1 MSKAFASQADMADKK
16 ITFEQLSAHCWA
28 YTAEGDPNS
37 GVIIG
42 EKYILVSDATATPA
56 MARDLIAK
64 IRTVSDK
71 PIKYVLLTHYH
82 AVRVLGAS
90 AYFAEGA
97 SEIIASQG
105 TYELIVE
112 RGAQDMKSEM
122 ERFPRL
128 FRGADSIP
136 GLTWPTLVIGGGDPF
151 KGELPGKL
159 TVDLGGVK
167 VQIWSP
173 GAGHTRGDTIAWV
186 EEEKVLFSG
195 DLVEYEA
202 GVYTGDAQLE
212 EWPATLEAL
221 RALGAEA
228 IVPGRGEAMKGAAD
242 VNKAL
247 DYTKRWVTTLD
258 PTEHQFVTAVVCLGL
273 FTAAR
278 ISEQVRSGI
287 GSLPRGQRFAG
298 MALGL
303 TTPQVYRYVILP
315 MAFRIIIPPLTSE
328 SMNIVKNSSVAFA
341 VSIPELTLFAMQAQE
356 ETSRGVEVYLAVTVL
371 YVITAFAINRVMA
384 FLEKR
389 SRVPGMVA
397 STGSGGH

>member
-1 MSKAFASQADMADKK
+1 MTKAFASQADLDDKK

-42 EKYILVSDATATPA
+42 DNYILVSDATATPA

-186 EEEKVLFSG
+186 AEEKVLFSG

-202 GVYTGDAQLE
+202 GVYTGDAQLQ

-247 DYTKRWVTTLD
+247 DYTKRWV
-258 PTEHQFVTAVVCLGL
+258 E
-273 FTAAR
+273 
-278 ISEQVRSGI
+278 
-287 GSLPRGQRFAG
+287 
-298 MALGL
+298 
-303 TTPQVYRYVILP
+303 
-315 MAFRIIIPPLTSE
+315 
-328 SMNIVKNSSVAFA
+328 
-341 VSIPELTLFAMQAQE
+341 TLFAAGKEAAAAGMDLKAAMAHTRKTMDPVFGHVFIYE
-356 ETSRGVEVYLAVTVL
+356 HCLPFDVSRAYDEASG
-371 YVITAFAINRVMA
+371 IKNPRIWTAERDREMWAA
-384 FLEKR
+384 LQ
-389 SRVPGMVA
+389 G
-397 STGSGGH
+397 

>member
-1 MSKAFASQADMADKK
+1 MSNAPTKAFASQADLADKK
-16 ITFEQLSAHCWA
+16 ITFEQLSKHCWA

-42 EKYILVSDATATPA
+42 DKYIMVSDATATPD

-90 AYFAEGA
+90 AYAAEGA
-97 SEIIASQG
+97 TEIIASRG

-112 RGAQDMKSEM
+112 RGAQDMQSEI

-128 FRGADSIP
+128 FRGVEGIP
-136 GLTWPTLVIGGGDPF
+136 GLTWPTMVIGDG
-151 KGELPGKL
+151 KPGRQGSL

-167 VQIWSP
+167 VEIWHP
-173 GAGHTRGDTIAWV
+173 GPGHTRGDTIAWV

-221 RALGAEA
+221 RALKAEA
-228 IVPGRGEAMKGAAD
+228 IVPGRGEAMKGQAD

-247 DYTKRWVTTLD
+247 DYTKRWV
-258 PTEHQFVTAVVCLGL
+258 E
-273 FTAAR
+273 
-278 ISEQVRSGI
+278 
-287 GSLPRGQRFAG
+287 
-298 MALGL
+298 
-303 TTPQVYRYVILP
+303 
-315 MAFRIIIPPLTSE
+315 
-328 SMNIVKNSSVAFA
+328 
-341 VSIPELTLFAMQAQE
+341 TLFRCGKEAAAQGLDLKASMAHTRKSMDPIFGHVFIYEHCLPFDVSRAYDEAKGIKNPRIWTAERDKEMWAALQA
-356 ETSRGVEVYLAVTVL
+356 
-371 YVITAFAINRVMA
+371 
-384 FLEKR
+384 
-389 SRVPGMVA
+389 
-397 STGSGGH
+397 